1 MATQPES
8 YEPARNLDPRS
19 AEFADHFA
27 RFLSANAILED
38 LAIQRAKRAQK
49 QSGERFHLVLQRLGL
64 LADAPMAKVLSD
76 YCGMPLVTQLD
87 FPAQPFHSDELEP
100 AFLKLNRILPLADT
114 GTSVTVAVADPF
126 NAEALSALSY
136 LLGRPLTP
144 LIASDAD
151 IEKGLDL
158 FYGAHPAHSTP
169 APPATPAPL
178 PSATEAGNDDDVRR
192 LEDMASEAPI
202 IRLVQDLIVRAASQQ
217 ASDIHIEP
225 REDCV
230 RVRFRIDGILHTAE
244 TLPPAVRAAI
254 GSRIKI
260 MARLNI
266 AERRLP
272 QDGRIKVNVRGRE
285 IDLRVSTMP
294 TLWGESIVLRILD
307 RSSIELNF
315 ESLGFAGKS
324 YGDLT
329 QLLKQ
334 PNGIILVTGPTGSGK
349 TTTLYTALSTL
360 NSTERKIF
368 TVEDPIEY
376 QMPGINQIQVQP
388 KIGLT
393 FAHALRSILRPDP
406 DIIMVGEI
414 RDLETAQIAIQASL
428 TGHLVLSTV
437 HTNSAAA
444 TVTRLLD
451 MGVEKYL
458 LASCLKGVL
467 AQRLVRR
474 LCPSCATPAPDAAG
488 VVSILR
494 QTGIDAASLL
504 GGDAQNLHTATG
516 CPVCRQTGFSGRTT
530 IYELLT
536 TTPAV
541 RDAILAGSSEGAIE
555 HAGIAG
561 GMTTMLHNGLAKA
574 LRGQTTTEEVLRATR
589 FDTCLDS
596 ASEPTTSKAS

>member
-1 MATQPES
+1 MSVASGVRSPN
-8 YEPARNLDPRS
+8 PGFDPRS
-19 AEFADHFA
+19 AEFAEHFGS
-27 RFLSANAILED
+27 FLLQRGTLDE
-38 LAIQRAKRAQK
+38 LAVKRAQRAQK
-49 QSGERFHLVLQRLGL
+49 QSGERFHLVLLRLGL
-64 LADAPMAKVLSD
+64 LPDAAMATTLAD
-76 YCGMPLVTQLD
+76 YCGLRLAGEHD
-87 FPAQPFHSDELEP
+87 FPVTRYASDDIDP
-100 AFLKLNRILPLADT
+100 TFLKLNRILPLGERD
-114 GTSVTVAVADPF
+114 GTVEVAVADPF
-126 NAEALSALSY
+126 NTEAIAALSF
-136 LLGRPLTP
+136 LLGQPVKAAV
-144 LIASDAD
+144 ASDGDIDKAVERLYSGSAGGHGTAAAD
-151 IEKGLDL
+151 NVDM
-158 FYGAHPAHSTP
+158 AQSTET
-169 APPATPAPL
+169 A
-178 PSATEAGNDDDVRR
+178 SDDDVRR
-192 LEDMASEAPI
+192 LEDMASEAPV
-202 IRLVQDLIVRAASQQ
+202 IRLVQDLIARAAGSQ
-217 ASDIHIEP
+217 ASDVHIEP

-230 RVRFRIDGILHTAE
+230 RVRFRIDGILHTTE
-244 TLPPAVRAAI
+244 TLPIAVRAAI

-294 TLWGESIVLRILD
+294 TLWGESIVLRLLD
-307 RSSIELNF
+307 RSSVELDF
-315 ESLGFAGKS
+315 EKLGFSGNS
-324 YGDLT
+324 YTALT

-360 NSTERKIF
+360 NSAERKIF

-376 QMPGINQIQVQP
+376 QMPGVNQIQVQP

-393 FAHALRSILRPDP
+393 FAHALRSILRQDP

-474 LCPSCATPAPDAAG
+474 LCPSCASPAHGAEVLLAMIRSTG
-488 VVSILR
+488 VDPAKV
-494 QTGIDAASLL
+494 L
-504 GGDAQNLHTATG
+504 GSDPPRLQRAIG
-516 CPVCRQTGFSGRTT
+516 CPACRQTGFSGRTT

-536 TTPAV
+536 TTPVV
-541 RDAILAGSSEGAIE
+541 RDAILAGSPEGTMEA
-555 HAGIAG
+555 AGVAG
-561 GMTTMLHNGLAKA
+561 GMTTMLQNGLTKA
-574 LRGQTTTEEVLRATR
+574 LWGQTTAEEVLRATR

-596 ASEPTTSKAS
+596 ASEPTTSKAP